1 MQRDMSGFCA
11 TQKSQTY
18 VVASTPAI
26 TGSVSCQDLHFFSM
40 NEGIRIRR
48 AKCFLCTYLIS
59 GFGTMFEQC
68 NTWSKCSS
76 IIHTVSGTKFFLS
89 IKFVRIYSKN
99 ILLGSGYR
107 GVGPT
112 WPQLLPG
119 DLWAGVRAPRGDSQ
133 GGEQGEEEERP
144 GNTMHHRSS
153 RPSP

>member
-1 MQRDMSGFCA
+1 MGKVTLLRTPFCEFRFSSKNIPNFCLKTEPESVGADAMGYVWFLCYSEKPDICRCIHSSHNRLGFLPRF
-11 TQKSQTY
+11 T
-18 VVASTPAI
+18 
-26 TGSVSCQDLHFFSM
+26 FFFM

-89 IKFVRIYSKN
+89 IQFVRIYSKN

-119 DLWAGVRAPRGDSQ
+119 DL
-133 GGEQGEEEERP
+133 
-144 GNTMHHRSS
+144 
-153 RPSP
+153 

>member
-1 MQRDMSGFCA
+1 MGYVWFLCYSEKPDICRCIHSSHNRLGFLPRF
-11 TQKSQTY
+11 T
-18 VVASTPAI
+18 
-26 TGSVSCQDLHFFSM
+26 FFFM

-119 DLWAGVRAPRGDSQ
+119 DLWTGVRAPRGDSQ